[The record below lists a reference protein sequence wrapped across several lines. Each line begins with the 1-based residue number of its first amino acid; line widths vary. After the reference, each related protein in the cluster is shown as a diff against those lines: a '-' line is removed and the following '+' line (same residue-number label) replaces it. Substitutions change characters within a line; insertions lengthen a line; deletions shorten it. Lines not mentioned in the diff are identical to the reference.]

1 MKRVIKTAG
10 RKGFTLVETLLATFI
25 LVVIS
30 TMLVNGF
37 IATMGFS
44 SDLCIQQIRC

>member
-1 MKRVIKTAG
+1 MKRVVKQLNK
-10 RKGFTLVETLLATFI
+10 KGFTLVETLLATFI

-37 IATMGFS
+37 IATRINVARRVS
-44 SDLCIQQIRC
+44 TRVKP